1 MRLHRPILFAA
12 LVSLALAAAASAGP
26 PVVNETELMK
36 NATDTFVDVNP
47 CTGDPAE
54 ITTVVNAV
62 LHVTE
67 FANGTSHVTGT
78 ATGTAEI
85 DTLDPALPDYTG
97 RFTQWFGENV
107 NSKNDAGSFTFTV
120 RARGSD
126 GSRLLFHETAHF
138 TVNANGELTVEFDT
152 VRCG

>member
-12 LVSLALAAAASAGP
+12 LVSLVLAAAASAGP

-47 CTGDPAE
+47 CTGDVAE

-62 LHVTE
+62 FHITE

-78 ATGTAEI
+78 ATGTVEI
-85 DTLDPALPDYTG
+85 DTIDPALPDYTG
-97 RFTQWFGENV
+97 RFTQWFGENA
-107 NSKNDAGSFTFTV
+107 NSKNFAGTFTFTV
-120 RARGSD
+120 RLRGSD
-126 GSRLLFHETAHF
+126 GSRLVFHETAHF
-138 TVNANGELTVEFDT
+138 TVNANGEVTIEFDNA
-152 VRCG
+152 RCG